1 MNSLYYRSTE
11 SIRERCRRR
20 LVRITLAKIRLRDLL
35 VFLTISLCVTGCNNT
50 KNLYFVPIGDAPTSE
65 INALVTY
72 YNQKFGIE
80 IHVLPQIAPRP
91 SDLEPQRQQLIAENV
106 IQTML
111 RMYPKYANDRTSILI
126 GITGQ
131 DIYPLGAGWHFCFGW
146 RIPDSRSAIVSTAR
160 MNLEYPGE
168 PAAEATVEK
177 RLRKTVTKDIGILYY
192 GMSPNNNPQSVL
204 YSGILGIQEL
214 DRVTEDFAPNAQTT
228 PNIPLFVL
236 AGVLAS
242 IISGAVIRFLAK
254 LGGSNPAYGYVGES
268 AVSALDGTEERYA
281 AAWRDRR
288 RRFLVLKA
296 TQLSFFALLVALLIV
311 TRRHP
316 YVAPRPV
323 LLGFAAWFI
332 AYMVA
337 GAWLNRFRCPRCG
350 KLYYWRWELKGYTER
365 EKRWTDCRY
374 CGLHQDEMPLQ
385 TQAIAVSAR

>member
-1 MNSLYYRSTE
+1 
-11 SIRERCRRR
+11 
-20 LVRITLAKIRLRDLL
+20 VRITLAKIRLRDLL
-35 VFLTISLCVTGCNNT
+35 VFLAICLSVTGCNNT

-65 INALVTY
+65 IEALVTHY
-72 YNQKFGIE
+72 RERFGIE

-111 RMYPKYANDRTSILI
+111 RMYPNYANDGSSVLI

-131 DIYPLGAGWHFCFGW
+131 DIYPLGASWRFCFGW
-146 RIPDSRSAIVSTAR
+146 RIPESRSAIVSTSR
-160 MNLEYPGE
+160 MNLEYPDE
-168 PAAEATVEK
+168 PLAEATLEK

-192 GMSPNNNPQSVL
+192 GMTPNKNPQSVL

-214 DRVTEDFAPNAQTT
+214 DRVTEEFAPNAQTT

-242 IISGAVIRFLAK
+242 IISGAVIRLLTRF
-254 LGGSNPAYGYVGES
+254 GGSNPAYEHDFES
-268 AVSALDGTEERYA
+268 TISPPDATEERYA

-288 RRFLVLKA
+288 RRFLVVKA
-296 TQLSFFALLVALLIV
+296 VQLSFFALLFALWVV

-323 LLGFAAWFI
+323 LFGFAVWFI
-332 AYMVA
+332 SYMVA
-337 GAWLNRFRCPRCG
+337 GVWLNRFRCPRCG

-365 EKRWTDCRY
+365 QKRWSDCHY

-385 TQAIAVSAR
+385 TEPITVGAR